1 MKVIFHKKKNTCYI
15 QHMTDIHES
24 VSVRYLLWRDE
35 YINLAGYDR
44 NGIYVTYKRYI
55 YTSGRK
61 YPQSHNDCSIF
72 PDTINN

>member
-1 MKVIFHKKKNTCYI
+1 
-15 QHMTDIHES
+15 MTDIHES
-24 VSVRYLLWRDE
+24 V
-35 YINLAGYDR
+35 LAGYDR

-61 YPQSHNDCSIF
+61 NPQSHNDCSIF